1 MTEPTTPPATSTT
14 PIFTSTLLR
23 RYWAMAP
30 ETEEARICIEPVPTA
45 TAEGTPMK
53 ISKGVS
59 RKPPP
64 TPNRPERNPTA
75 QPMPRKSAALTD
87 ISAMGR

>member
-1 MTEPTTPPATSTT
+1 
-14 PIFTSTLLR
+14 
-23 RYWAMAP
+23 MAP

-45 TAEGTPMK
+45 TAEGMPMK
-53 ISKGVS
+53 ISSGVS

-64 TPNRPERNPTA
+64 TPNSPDRNPTA
-75 QPMPRKSAALTD
+75 QPMPRKSATLTD

>member
-1 MTEPTTPPATSTT
+1 
-14 PIFTSTLLR
+14 
-23 RYWAMAP
+23 MAP
-30 ETEEARICIEPVPTA
+30 ETDEARICIEPVPTA
-45 TAEGTPMK
+45 TADGTPMK
-53 ISKGVS
+53 ISSGVS

-64 TPNRPERNPTA
+64 TPNSPDKKPTA

>member
-1 MTEPTTPPATSTT
+1 MTPPATSTT

-30 ETEEARICIEPVPTA
+30 DTEDATIGIEPVPTA
-45 TAEGTPMK
+45 TAEGMPMK
-53 ISKGVS
+53 INSGVN

-64 TPNRPERNPTA
+64 TPNSPDRNPTA
-75 QPMPRKSAALTD
+75 QPMPKKTATLTD